1 MPVPFFDIHYNLG
14 PAVQAEILQR
24 WQQILAHG
32 RFVNGPEIEQLE
44 SALAEFLGVPH
55 VVACSNG
62 SDALVLAL
70 RGAGVKAGDEVIVPS
85 FTFFAS
91 AGSIARIGA
100 IPVFADLDPTTFN
113 LCPKSAAALVTDRTR
128 AIMPVHLYGRPVNV
142 VALQKAVQ
150 AAARREIPI
159 VEDAAQAVGAV
170 HADGPC
176 GGLGATAGFSCF
188 PTKNLPATGDAGFA
202 TTLCGERAERMRALR
217 QHGGGRQYYHDEV
230 GYNFR
235 LSGLQAAAVMVH
247 LPHLLEWNAARR
259 VGAEHYTELLA
270 QAKLSDQVTPPASAP
285 GHVYHQ
291 YVVRCSQ
298 RDALQEFL
306 GQRGIGSAIYYPLP
320 LHLQPC
326 FADLG
331 GCVGQLPES
340 ELAAREVLALPIYPA
355 IRAEQRAE
363 VVAAIADFYAQQ

>member
-1 MPVPFFDIHYNLG
+1 MAVPFFDIHYNLG
-14 PAVQAEILQR
+14 PKVQAEILQR

-100 IPVFADLDPTTFN
+100 IPVFADIDPATFN
-113 LCPKSAAALVTDRTR
+113 LCPQSAASMVTERTA
-128 AIMPVHLYGRPVNV
+128 AIMPVHLYGRPTDV
-142 VALQKAVQ
+142 VALREAVQ
-150 AAARREIPI
+150 AIARREILI

-188 PTKNLPATGDAGFA
+188 PTKNLPATGDAGFS
-202 TTLCGERAERMRALR
+202 TTTCGERAERMRALR

-259 VGAEHYTELLA
+259 EGAEHYGQLFA
-270 QAKLSDQVTPPASAP
+270 QAGLDQRLRAPAAAP

-291 YVVRCSQ
+291 YVIRCQ
-298 RDALQEFL
+298 DRDALQAFL
-306 GQRGIGSAIYYPLP
+306 GQRDIGSAVYYPLP

-331 GCVGQLPES
+331 GSKGQIPES
-340 ELAAREVLALPIYPA
+340 ELAAREVLALPIYPGA
-355 IRAEQRAE
+355 TAEQRAV
-363 VVAAIADFYAQQ
+363 VVAAIADFYAL